1 MADDVLRQVPSFSL
15 FRRANSISAQPTTQ
29 GVSLRG
35 IGPSGQS
42 RTLVLLDG
50 IPFNDPFG
58 GWVYWTR
65 VPLISVDR
73 IEVTEDTASSLYGNY
88 AMGGVINIVT
98 SRPTPRTVEFKP
110 QYGNHGSPKADVFAS
125 DAWGKAAVGFEG
137 TFFNTDG
144 FPIVTDERGPIDTNA
159 NVKYRN
165 VSGKAEYNPTDSIHL
180 FGRIGHFT
188 EDRVNGKVGEVNDTN
203 WNTGSGGVRIHLPD
217 YERTAVARVRRPAE
231 GALQLPGGEHRDH
244 DGKRV
249 RLATDQHVPT
259 NGVGGMVQWSKVF
272 GTTNAFSAGV
282 DWRWV
287 DGDSQEDAYV
297 ASVPASFNGL
307 TQAATL
313 SVQRVTGGTQQ
324 SQGLFVQDIFTPTSK
339 ARDHAQRQSRSL
351 EELRRPLQRNHR
363 RDGIADGE

>member
-1 MADDVLRQVPSFSL
+1 MVLALLLSLSLAAAPSVTGVVKDSSGGAVSGAAVLIQTSAGVQQQTVTGPDGRFSFATSPSEPSTLVVRAGGFGEVQKPINGNAELEITLAPANLLETVIVTPSRTEQRLGDTPASVSLLTSTQIQESPAVMADDVLRHVPSFSL

-110 QYGNHGSPKADVFAS
+110 QYGNHSSPKADVFAS

-144 FPIVTDERGPIDTNA
+144 FPIVTDERGPIDTDA

-165 VSGKAEYNPTDSIHL
+165 ISGKAEYNPTDSIHL

-188 EDRVNGKVGEVNDTN
+188 ENRVNGKAGTGLAEVNDTK
-203 WNTGSGGVRIHLPD
+203 WNTGSAGVRIRMPD
-217 YERTAVARVRRPAE
+217 
-231 GALQLPGGEHRDH
+231 
-244 DGKRV
+244 
-249 RLATDQHVPT
+249 
-259 NGVGGMVQWSKVF
+259 
-272 GTTNAFSAGV
+272 
-282 DWRWV
+282 
-287 DGDSQEDAYV
+287 
-297 ASVPASFNGL
+297 AS
-307 TQAATL
+307 
-313 SVQRVTGGTQQ
+313 
-324 SQGLFVQDIFTPTSK
+324 
-339 ARDHAQRQSRSL
+339 
-351 EELRRPLQRNHR
+351 E
-363 RDGIADGE
+363 